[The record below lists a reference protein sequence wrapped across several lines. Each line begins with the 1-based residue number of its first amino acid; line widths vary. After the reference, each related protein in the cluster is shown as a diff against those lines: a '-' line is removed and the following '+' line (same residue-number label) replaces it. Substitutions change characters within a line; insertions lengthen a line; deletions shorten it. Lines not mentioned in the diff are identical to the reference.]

1 MQIKYQMLE
10 KLKSSYLSLKEK
22 MFNDI
27 VKIKLTGKRIYRT
40 ASIKYLGV
48 KIDQNLTWQYY
59 INNLPFKMNRNNSLL
74 FKIRKFVDD
83 KTLKSDSPFAQKFIC
98 FNDGFSKIM
107 KNAFYFISKTFFVLD
122 FLGM

>member
-1 MQIKYQMLE
+1 MSE

-22 MFNDI
+22 KFNDI

-83 KTLKSDSPFAQKFIC
+83 KTLKSDSPLAQKFIC